1 MSINKTEVKGKI
13 IADRFKVVDK
23 IGEGG
28 QGTVYKV
35 HDTVNDNK
43 EAALKIL
50 KRKYLPK
57 DIKRMKNEAE
67 VLSGINSDNII
78 KIISTNLDKCD
89 ENNFKSEPYIVME
102 YARYGTLRQH
112 NYFNGEIDFS
122 LKLFEKIC
130 QGVSELHN
138 KDVIHRDI
146 KPSNILLVN
155 DEKDIK
161 VGDLGL
167 CFINLENESERAA
180 EISKIREKV
189 GAIYFAAP
197 EQTSLP
203 PTYTKKSDI
212 YSLGRVLY
220 YMITGEYEFKPTDEY
235 QSVSVSLGL
244 EKTLPVDNL
253 IRKMISFDPKDRP
266 SDIQTVIADIDDLLG
281 NKPKKLDFEFTMMHI
296 RILKFIKSDE
306 ISYATTVDI
315 LDYVANF
322 YDIDHDYNP
331 LLSRGLLGVYKMR
344 WSTFA
349 HKVETC
355 LDQLEHE
362 GYIRFSR
369 GNYYITDKLK
379 S

>member
-78 KIISTNLDKCD
+78 KIISTNLDKSD
-89 ENNFKSEPYIVME
+89 EDDFKSEPYIVME
-102 YARYGTLRQH
+102 YARYGTLREH

-122 LKLFEKIC
+122 LKLFKKIC
-130 QGVSELHN
+130 QGVSDLHN

-203 PTYTKKSDI
+203 PTYTMKSDI
-212 YSLGRVLY
+212 YSLGRILH
-220 YMITGEYEFKPTDEY
+220 YMITGEYAFKPTDEY
-235 QSVSVSLGL
+235 LPVSVSLGL
-244 EKTLPVDNL
+244 QNTHPVDNL
-253 IRKMISFDPKDRP
+253 IKKMISFDPKDRP
-266 SDIQTVIADIDDLLG
+266 NSIDNVISEIDELLG
-281 NKPKKLDFEFTMMHI
+281 NKKTELDFKPTKMHM
-296 RILKFIKSDE
+296 RIIKFVKSDG
-306 ISYATTVDI
+306 ISPATTVDI
-315 LDYVANF
+315 LHYVANF
-322 YDIDHDYNP
+322 YDIDHDYN
-331 LLSRGLLGVYKMR
+331 LLTAGLLGSPKIS

-349 HKVETC
+349 VKVETC
-355 LDQLEHE
+355 LNQLENA
-362 GYIRFSR
+362 GFLMFSR
-369 GNYYITDKLK
+369 GNYSITDKLK